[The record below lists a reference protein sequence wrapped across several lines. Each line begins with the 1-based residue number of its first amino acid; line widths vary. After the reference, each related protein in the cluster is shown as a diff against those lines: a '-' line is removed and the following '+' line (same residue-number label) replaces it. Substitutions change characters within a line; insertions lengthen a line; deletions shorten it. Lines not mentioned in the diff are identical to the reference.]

1 MVLPWELI
9 GTAVAAVAAGWVL
22 LRLRV
27 DREDRDAAFDLVFT
41 VALSALVLA
50 RLLRVGFDVASAGT
64 AALDVR
70 AVLTLGSGLSTSA
83 AVLGGL
89 AGGWWHARR
98 HSPTDAQWR
107 AATYAGAT
115 GLAVWSALAFVRDEM
130 VGIAGLPVA
139 AIEAVL
145 FAAAAWWFA
154 STNRWSG
161 ARRGAAFAVTVTA
174 VHLMG
179 SLLRPTLPT
188 FDADVEMALGIVSL
202 GVAVL
207 AVRAVSAKR
216 VGAAVGVGLSVV
228 VGLVAAAVS
237 SEEPSAVSAAG
248 EPAVEADL
256 LAGALS
262 AGDEGGAPPVFGA
275 DELAAFV
282 AGTGDRPVVVNFWAS
297 WCPPCRAEAP
307 ALARSARA
315 LGDEVAFLGVNVDDT
330 ARGARDFVERYDLP
344 FPTVRDGGLR
354 QVLGMR
360 GLPTTVVLRSD
371 GTVAARIVGG
381 LDAGS
386 LASAVDRARR

>member
-9 GTAVAAVAAGWVL
+9 GTAVAAIGAAWIL

-27 DREDRDAAFDLVFT
+27 SREDRDAAFDLAFT

-50 RLLRVGFDVASAGT
+50 RLVRVGFDVMSAGT
-64 AALDVR
+64 AALDLR
-70 AVLTLGSGLSTSA
+70 AVLTLGSGLSTSG

-89 AGGWWHARR
+89 VGGWWHARR

-115 GLAVWSALAFVRDEM
+115 GLAVWSALAFVRSEM

-139 AIEAVL
+139 AIEAL
-145 FAAAAWWFA
+145 SFAAAGWWFA
-154 STNRWSG
+154 STDRWRG
-161 ARRGAAFAVTVTA
+161 VRRGAAFAVAVTA
-174 VHLMG
+174 VHLLG
-179 SLLRPTLPT
+179 SLLRPTLAT
-188 FDADVEMALGIVSL
+188 FDADVEVALGIVGL

-207 AVRAVSAKR
+207 VVRTVPATR
-216 VGAAVGVGLSVV
+216 ILAALGVGLSVV
-228 VGLVAAAVS
+228 GGLAAAAVS
-237 SEEPSAVSAAG
+237 SDAPSTVRVADRS
-248 EPAVEADL
+248 PAEADL
-256 LAGALS
+256 LAGALRVG
-262 AGDEGGAPPVFGA
+262 AVDGAPPTFGP
-275 DELAAFV
+275 DELATFV
-282 AGTGDRPVVVNFWAS
+282 AGTGDRPVVINFWAS

-330 ARGARDFVERYDLP
+330 ARDARDFVERYELP
-344 FPTVRDGGLR
+344 FPTVRDGGIR
-354 QVLGMR
+354 TVLGMR

-381 LDAGS
+381 VDPGG